1 MDVPEDILDEAFA
14 VFEEFG
20 PDRRI
25 DRRERL
31 RAELNIQDA
40 DKIEAIMGCMKEISD
55 TVWALAEQ
63 GGEIKLGKQRVRE
76 LIREKHPYLKRRG
89 LQKAMFL
96 VNYFAW
102 HEGYDK

>member
-1 MDVPEDILDEAFA
+1 MNIPPQLIDQAFA

-31 RAELNIQDA
+31 RDVLGLGSPEEIDR
-40 DKIEAIMGCMKEISD
+40 IMEYMKSISD
-55 TVWALAEQ
+55 SVWRLAEK
-63 GGEIKLGKQRVRE
+63 GGEIKLGGELVRKSLQAE
-76 LIREKHPYLKRRG
+76 HPYLTDAG
-89 LQKAMFL
+89 LRKAMFL

-102 HEGYDK
+102 HDGFDK